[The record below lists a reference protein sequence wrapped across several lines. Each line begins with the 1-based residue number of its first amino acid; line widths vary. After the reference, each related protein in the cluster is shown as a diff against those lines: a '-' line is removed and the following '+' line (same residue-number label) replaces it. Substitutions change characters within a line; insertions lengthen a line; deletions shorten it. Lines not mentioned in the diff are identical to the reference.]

1 MAQKFAIAMPTF
13 SEIGERRLIMYAI
26 IKTGG
31 KQYKVQEKDVL
42 EVEKLEAKVGEK
54 VEFVPLLISDDAG
67 VSVGAPEVSG
77 KKVVAEVVEVGK
89 GEKLNIFVYKKKNT
103 HHKAQGHRQPY
114 SKIKII
120 SIGK

>member
-1 MAQKFAIAMPTF
+1 
-13 SEIGERRLIMYAI
+13 MYAI

-31 KQYKVQEKDVL
+31 KQYKVQANDVL
-42 EVEKLEAKVGEK
+42 EVEKLDTEVGK
-54 VEFVPLLISDDAG
+54 KIEFSALMISDG
-67 VSVGAPEVSG
+67 KKVQVGTPEVAG
-77 KKVVAEVVEVGK
+77 PKVVAEVVEHGK

-114 SKIKII
+114 TKIKII

>member
-1 MAQKFAIAMPTF
+1 
-13 SEIGERRLIMYAI
+13 MYAI
-26 IKTGG
+26 IATGG
-31 KQYKVQEKDVL
+31 KQYKVQVGEEL
-42 EVEKLEAKVGEK
+42 TVEKLNAEVGAK
-54 VEFVPLLISDDAG
+54 VEFDALFVSDDKK
-67 VSVGAPEVSG
+67 VQVGTPAVSG
-77 KKVVAEVVEVGK
+77 TKVVAEVVEHGK